1 MLMFFP
7 RIAFGL
13 IVIQYGCPMYSPS
26 PICVEGYISIQL
38 ILAVILYNMLIMS
51 LIGGVAE
58 TVVILEI
65 FEI

>member
-1 MLMFFP
+1 
-7 RIAFGL
+7 
-13 IVIQYGCPMYSPS
+13 MYSPS